1 MQLVATSPSKK
12 KNKKKKGKKAQK
24 GQVTDTSKS
33 TSPSSGSKKAD
44 VGDMTLEELDQLLRK
59 ESRGKTR
66 KITDAPAANESVSAA
81 LRQVLS
87 VESKYLDA
95 DAEMKRMFGSKVV
108 NKEMRERSH
117 GR

>member
-1 MQLVATSPSKK
+1 
-12 KNKKKKGKKAQK
+12 
-24 GQVTDTSKS
+24 
-33 TSPSSGSKKAD
+33 
-44 VGDMTLEELDQLLRK
+44 MTLEELDQLLRN
-59 ESRGKTR
+59 ESKGQAGK
-66 KITDAPAANESVSAA
+66 KLDAPADSENVSAA

-87 VESKYLDA
+87 VETKYLDA